1 MTTEHMK
8 QLFIFVFSVLALIS
22 CDSGTDRPEAIM
34 EPVAAEVTARI
45 GPVSRAAGTDW
56 AENDRIGISG
66 VSGSKT
72 YANVEYR
79 IADAA
84 TGEFTAVGNG
94 IFYQTNQPVVFTAYY
109 PFTGTDG
116 TAQASI
122 AGNTRAGNQ
131 TAAAQPGIDYMWA
144 QATGSYKKP
153 VNFSFSHKMSRLS
166 LTFVSGDGIDVSDMT
181 SFSVD
186 GLKMEGTFDTAT
198 GTATATGIAETL
210 TVSDPALTSLILYP
224 QEVAGGIVI
233 RVLIDGQ
240 TYGCLLEN
248 IEELLPGMDYA
259 ITITVSK
266 TGLTVSSCTIADWGN
281 GPNYNGDATLQ

>member
-1 MTTEHMK
+1 
-8 QLFIFVFSVLALIS
+8 
-22 CDSGTDRPEAIM
+22 
-34 EPVAAEVTARI
+34 
-45 GPVSRAAGTDW
+45 
-56 AENDRIGISG
+56 
-66 VSGSKT
+66 
-72 YANVEYR
+72 
-79 IADAA
+79 
-84 TGEFTAVGNG
+84 
-94 IFYQTNQPVVFTAYY
+94 
-109 PFTGTDG
+109 
-116 TAQASI
+116 
-122 AGNTRAGNQ
+122 
-131 TAAAQPGIDYMWA
+131 
-144 QATGSYKKP
+144 
-153 VNFSFSHKMSRLS
+153 MSRLS

-186 GLKMEGTFDTAT
+186 DLKMEGTFDTAT